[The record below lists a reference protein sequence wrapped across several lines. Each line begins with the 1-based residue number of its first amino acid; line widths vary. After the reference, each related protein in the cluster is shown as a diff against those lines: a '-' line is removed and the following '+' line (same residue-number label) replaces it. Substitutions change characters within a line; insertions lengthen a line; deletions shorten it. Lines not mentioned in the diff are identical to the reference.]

1 MSSKALFWGYCFK
14 ECLWEDFIIFL
25 EENDKDV
32 NIIANISKLGN
43 LPSLTIMDIVLERYH
58 VSKAPTIAQD
68 EIFLILSPGTWMHN
82 VGL

>member
-1 MSSKALFWGYCFK
+1 MSSKGLFWSYCFK

-25 EENDKDV
+25 EENDEDV
-32 NIIANISKLGN
+32 NIIANISKLVN
-43 LPSLTIMDIVLERYH
+43 LPFVTIMDIVLGRY

-68 EIFLILSPGTWMHN
+68 ETILSPEVWMYN